1 MPADQVSPPDA
12 AGGAPAMSSRTPPLI
27 RLALRIAA
35 RLRAGELIIELPG
48 AVSHRFR
55 GSAPGPL
62 GHLVLHRE
70 RALRRLLTDGGAGFA
85 EAYLDGDWDSPDLAR
100 LLELLALNHAAYD
113 EFYYGRRWHV
123 WLARLQHLLRPNSRR
138 GSRRNIHAHYDLG
151 NRFYELW
158 LDASMTYSAALFAD
172 PQAPLEEAQRT
183 KYRRLAERLQL
194 QAGHRL
200 LEIGCGWGAFAE
212 FAAREFGA
220 RVTAI
225 TISEAQHAFAAAR
238 VQAAGLAERVEVR
251 LQDYRDVVGR
261 FDRIASIEMFE
272 AVGERYWPVFF
283 DKLHELLAPAGLAG
297 LQVIT
302 IADRHFEAYRRGVDF
317 IQRHVFPGGMLPSP
331 GVLRAQIERAG
342 LREIAPYSFG
352 RHYARTLAGW
362 QQRFQATWP
371 EIQGLGFDQRFKR
384 IWEYYLAYCEAGFRV
399 GFTDVR
405 QVTLARA

>member
-1 MPADQVSPPDA
+1 MSAMTLDRVGLPEMTKVSP
-12 AGGAPAMSSRTPPLI
+12 LL

-35 RLRAGELIIELPG
+35 RLRCGELTIELPG
-48 AVSHRFR
+48 GARHRFR
-55 GSAPGPL
+55 GSAPGPA

-70 RALRRLLTDGGAGFA
+70 DALRRLLTDGGAGFA
-85 EAYLDGDWDSPDLAR
+85 EAYLEGDWDSPDLAR
-100 LLELLALNHAAYD
+100 LLELLARNEGAYA
-113 EFYYGRRWHV
+113 ELYYGRGWLGR
-123 WLARLQHLLRPNSRR
+123 LARLRHFLRPNSRR

-158 LDASMTYSAALFAD
+158 LDRSMTYSAALFPD

-194 QAGHRL
+194 QEGHRL

-212 FAAREFGA
+212 LAAREFGSH
-220 RVTAI
+220 VTAI
-225 TISEAQHAFAAAR
+225 TISKAQHAFAAAR
-238 VQAAGLAERVEVR
+238 IQAAGLAERVEVR

-283 DKLHELLAPAGLAG
+283 GRMRELLAPSGLAG

-302 IADRHFEAYRRGVDF
+302 IADRHFEAYRRSADF

-331 GVLRAQIERAG
+331 AALGAQIARAG
-342 LREIAPYSFG
+342 LREIAPFTFG
-352 RHYARTLAGW
+352 RHYACTLAGW
-362 QQRFQATWP
+362 QQRFQARWP
-371 EIQGLGFDQRFKR
+371 EIQRQGFDERFKR
-384 IWEYYLAYCEAGFRV
+384 VWEYYLAYCEAGFRI
-399 GFTDVR
+399 GYTDVR

>member
-1 MPADQVSPPDA
+1 MLHSPWLA
-12 AGGAPAMSSRTPPLI
+12 
-27 RLALRIAA
+27 LALRIA
-35 RLRAGELIIELPG
+35 RRITIGTLTIELPG
-48 AVSHRFR
+48 
-55 GSAPGPL
+55 GSTRTFQGAAPGPSGYL
-62 GHLVLHRE
+62 RLNRPQ
-70 RALRRLLTDGGAGFA
+70 ALRRFVTGGSLGFA

-113 EFYYGRRWHV
+113 ELYYGRSWHG

-158 LDASMTYSAALFAD
+158 LDATMTYSAALFAD

-194 QAGHRL
+194 QEGQRL

-212 FAAREFGA
+212 LAAREFGSH
-220 RVTAI
+220 VTAI
-225 TISEAQHAFAAAR
+225 TISKAQHAFAAAR
-238 VQAAGLAERVEVR
+238 IQAAGLAERVEVR

-283 DKLHELLAPAGLAG
+283 DRMRELLAPSGLAG

-302 IADRHFEAYRRGVDF
+302 IADRHFEAYRRSADF

-331 GVLRAQIERAG
+331 SALGAQIARAG
-342 LREIAPYSFG
+342 LREIAPFTFG
-352 RHYARTLAGW
+352 RHYACTLAGW
-362 QQRFQATWP
+362 QQRFQARWP
-371 EIQGLGFDQRFKR
+371 EIQRQGFDERFKR
-384 IWEYYLAYCEAGFRV
+384 VWEYYLAYCEAAFRV
-399 GFTDVR
+399 GYTDVR

>member
-1 MPADQVSPPDA
+1 MPLGEIAGA
-12 AGGAPAMSSRTPPLI
+12 APKQPSPLI
-27 RLALRIAA
+27 GLALRIAA
-35 RLRAGELIIELPG
+35 RMRFGELAIELPDG
-48 AVSHRFR
+48 TLHRFS
-55 GSAPGPL
+55 GTEPGPA

-100 LLELLALNHAAYD
+100 LLELLARNEVAYA
-113 EFYYGRRWHV
+113 EFYYRRRWLG
-123 WLARLQHLLRPNSRR
+123 WLARLQHLVRPNSRR

-151 NRFYELW
+151 NRFYQLW
-158 LDASMTYSAALFAD
+158 LDRSMTYSAALFPD
-172 PQAPLEEAQRT
+172 PAAPLEEAQET
-183 KYRRLAERLQL
+183 KYRSLVERLQL
-194 QAGHRL
+194 QEGQSL

-238 VQAAGLAERVEVR
+238 IQAAGLAERVEVR
-251 LQDYRDVVGR
+251 LQDYRDVEGH

-272 AVGERYWPVFF
+272 AVGEHYWPVFF
-283 DKLHELLAPAGLAG
+283 GRLRELLAPSGRAG

-302 IADRHFEAYRRGVDF
+302 IADRHFDAYRQGVDF

-331 GVLRAQIERAG
+331 AALRSQIERAG
-342 LREIAPYSFG
+342 LREIAPFTFG
-352 RHYARTLAGW
+352 RDYARTLARW
-362 QQRFQATWP
+362 QERFQASWP
-371 EIQGLGFDQRFKR
+371 QIQCHGFDQRFKR

-399 GFTDVR
+399 GYTDVR
-405 QVTLARA
+405 QVTLAPV